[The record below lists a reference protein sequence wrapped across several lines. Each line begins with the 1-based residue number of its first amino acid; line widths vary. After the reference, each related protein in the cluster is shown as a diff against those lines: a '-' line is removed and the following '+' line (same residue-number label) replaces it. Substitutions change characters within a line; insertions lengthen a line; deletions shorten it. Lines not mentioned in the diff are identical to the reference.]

1 MKNFVK
7 FGSAVGVAAVLLT
20 ACEPNDINSKNPN
33 QFSDA
38 APELMIT
45 GAQLAN
51 VMVQE
56 GELARM
62 GGIFAGYFTG
72 SDRQYISVGQY
83 NVVAGDLDNI
93 WGTLY
98 AEGIAQSRIIQT
110 KAEAK
115 NDMVLKG
122 IAQVNEAQLLMTAA
136 ALWGNVPNTE
146 ACDVDNFPNP
156 SYDGQADVYQA
167 AIDLLDDAIANGVG
181 GSTKYRAA
189 YAGSF
194 DWEEVANTLK
204 ARAYLHLGNYTAAKA
219 AALAGITEGNDMY
232 ALHNAGYTPG
242 KHNLFYDFLDWNRGG
257 YMSCAGSHIEKLM
270 DANSTSY
277 RGNAKT
283 DETERFNYYFFPGG
297 YTALDPNWD
306 DASYGDHYG
315 IFASDNNYLLV
326 SYVENQLIL
335 AECYA
340 REDNLTDALAALNS
354 VRAAHDGQF
363 GGFDAYDATDFGPG
377 ALIAGATAK
386 EAMMKEILT
395 EKYVSMFGHLEGF
408 NDVRRTG
415 NALGI
420 TPYIGAE
427 LPQRMIYPQSEI
439 NANANVPT
447 PQPGTFVKTPIWQ

>member
-110 KAEAK
+110 KAAAK
-115 NDMVLKG
+115 NDLVLKG

-146 ACDVDNFPNP
+146 ACDVDNHPNP
-156 SYDGQADVYQA
+156 AYDAQADVYQA
-167 AIDLLDDAIANGVG
+167 AIDLLDSAIANGVG

-204 ARAYLHLGNYTAAKA
+204 ARAYLHLGNYAAAKT

-232 ALHNAGYTPG
+232 ALHDAGYTPG

-340 REDNLTDALAALNS
+340 REDNLTDALDALNN
-354 VRAAHDGQF
+354 VRAAHEGQF
-363 GGFDAYDATDFGPG
+363 GGFDAYVASDFGPG
-377 ALIAGATAK
+377 ALLAGATAK
-386 EAMMKEILT
+386 EAMLKEILT
-395 EKYVSMFGHLEGF
+395 EKYVSMFGSIEGF

-420 TPYIGAE
+420 TPYIGSQ

-439 NANANVPT
+439 NSNTSIPT
-447 PQPGTFVKTPIWQ
+447 PQPGTFDKTPIWQ

>member
-7 FGSAVGVAAVLLT
+7 FGRAVGLAAVLLT

-110 KAEAK
+110 KAAAK
-115 NDMVLKG
+115 NDLVLKG
-122 IAQVNEAQLLMTAA
+122 VAQINEAQLLMTAA
-136 ALWGNVPNTE
+136 ALWGNVPNVE
-146 ACDVDNFPNP
+146 ACDVENFPNP
-156 SYDGQADVYQA
+156 SYDNQADVYAA
-167 AIDLLDDAIANGVG
+167 AIALLDAAIGNGVG

-194 DWEEVANTLK
+194 NWEEVANTLK
-204 ARAYLHLGNYTAAKA
+204 ARAYLHLGNYAAAKA
-219 AALAGITEGNDMY
+219 AAMAGISEGNDMY

-242 KHNLFYDFLDWNRGG
+242 KHNLFYDFLDWNRAG

-270 DANSTSY
+270 DASSADY
-277 RGNAKT
+277 RGNSKT

-306 DASYGDHYG
+306 DAYYGDHYG

-326 SYVENQLIL
+326 SYVENQMIL

-340 REDNLTDALAALNS
+340 RENNLADALVALNN
-354 VRAAHDGQF
+354 VRASHDAQF
-363 GGFDAYDATDFGPG
+363 GGFDAYALTDFGPS
-377 ALIAGATAK
+377 ALIPGATQKDAL
-386 EAMMKEILT
+386 MKEIYT
-395 EKYVSMFGHLEGF
+395 EKYISMFGHIEGF
-408 NDVRRTG
+408 NEVRRTG

-420 TPYIGAE
+420 APYIGSE

-439 NANANVPT
+439 NANANIPT

>member
-110 KAEAK
+110 KAAAK
-115 NDMVLKG
+115 NDLVLKG

-146 ACDVDNFPNP
+146 ACDVDNYPNP
-156 SYDGQADVYQA
+156 AYDAQADVYQA
-167 AIDLLDDAIANGVG
+167 AIDLLDSAIANGVG

-204 ARAYLHLGNYTAAKA
+204 ARAYLHLGNYAAAKT

-340 REDNLTDALAALNS
+340 REDNLTDALDALNS
-354 VRAAHDGQF
+354 VRAAHEGQF
-363 GGFDAYDATDFGPG
+363 GGFEAYVAADFGPG

-395 EKYVSMFGHLEGF
+395 EKYVSMFGSIEGF

-420 TPYIGAE
+420 APYIGSQ

-439 NANANVPT
+439 NSNTSIPT
-447 PQPGTFVKTPIWQ
+447 PQPGTFDKTPIWQ

>member
-7 FGSAVGVAAVLLT
+7 FGSVVGVAAVLLT
-20 ACEPNDINSKNPN
+20 ACEPNDINSTNPN

-38 APELMIT
+38 SPELMIT

-62 GGIFAGYFTG
+62 GGIFAGYFRG
-72 SDRQYISVGQY
+72 SDRQYISVDQY
-83 NVVAGDLDNI
+83 NVTAGDLDNI

-98 AEGIAQSRIIQT
+98 AEGIAQSRIVQS

-115 NDMVLKG
+115 NNLVLKG
-122 IAQVNEAQLLMTAA
+122 IAQVNEAQLMITAA
-136 ALWGNVPNTE
+136 ALWGNVPNVE
-146 ACDVDNFPNP
+146 ACDVENFPNP
-156 SYDGQADVYQA
+156 SYDNQADVYAA
-167 AIDLLDDAIANGVG
+167 AIVLLDEAIANGVG
-181 GSTKYRAA
+181 GSTKFRAA

-204 ARAYLHLGNYTAAKA
+204 ARAYLHLGNYSAAKTAAM
-219 AALAGITEGNDMY
+219 AGISDGNDMY
-232 ALHNAGYTPG
+232 ALHDAGYTPG

-257 YMSCAGSHIEKLM
+257 YMSCSGSHIEKLM
-270 DANSTSY
+270 DASSADY
-277 RGNAKT
+277 RGNTKT

-297 YTALDPNWD
+297 YTSLDPNWD

-326 SYVENQLIL
+326 SYVENQMIL

-340 REDNLTDALAALNS
+340 REDNLADAVAALNN
-354 VRAAHDGQF
+354 VRAAHDAQF
-363 GGFDAYDATDFGPG
+363 GGFDAYVLTDFGPA
-377 ALIAGATAK
+377 ALVVGATQK
-386 EAMMKEILT
+386 EALMKEIYT
-395 EKYVSMFGHLEGF
+395 EKYISMFGHIEGF

-420 TPYIGAE
+420 TPHIGSS
-427 LPQRMIYPQSEI
+427 LPQRMLYPQSEI
-439 NANANVPT
+439 NANTNVPNPRPT
-447 PQPGTFVKTPIWQ
+447 TFDKVPIWN